1 MDLRAETPWL
11 ENTPT
16 PSEPEKLKPT
26 RAVAADLMSPTPHD
40 RRSGT
45 VKIEAMTSGQNPNI
59 EVSSPSPSRAY
70 SDSQL
75 SLHPASKEPP
85 LIVDLISSTP
95 PPAKAQK
102 LRLSISPGS
111 QPPARQR
118 SADRPSDQHTVSN
131 LYSNPGA
138 PDYNPLSLLG
148 ELWNLITL
156 FKQDQCHALKIRP
169 IPFVSK
175 HRMSLLTFLQQQMRQ
190 NSFPTPKIH
199 PRKPFLKKRICRQLG
214 RCCNSPKTMLR
225 WPIPIRSS
233 SQIQSQRR
241 RLQITLRVQ

>member
-1 MDLRAETPWL
+1 MDRRAETPWL

-26 RAVAADLMSPTPHD
+26 RAVAADLMSPTPHN

-45 VKIEAMTSGQNPNI
+45 VKIEAMTSSQDPNI
-59 EVSSPSPSRAY
+59 DVFSPSPSRAY

-85 LIVDLISSTP
+85 LIVDLTSSPP
-95 PPAKAQK
+95 PPATAQK
-102 LRLSISPGS
+102 HRLSMSPGS
-111 QPPARQR
+111 QPAARQR
-118 SADRPSDQHTVSN
+118 SADRPSDQQTVSN

-156 FKQDQCHALKIRP
+156 FTQYQCHAL
-169 IPFVSK
+169 
-175 HRMSLLTFLQQQMRQ
+175 
-190 NSFPTPKIH
+190 
-199 PRKPFLKKRICRQLG
+199 
-214 RCCNSPKTMLR
+214 
-225 WPIPIRSS
+225 RSDQFHS
-233 SQIQSQRR
+233 SAN
-241 RLQITLRVQ
+241 TGCPY